1 MVGSMNPRTVKI
13 HDLAWIVWSHRSSLN
28 SDGCCA
34 PARSSAQCSLP
45 RRHGSLSF
53 SWDGLGRPVAAGPC
67 RQARRWFSRKPWQAE
82 RPLFAQGTATPLCEG
97 DAAASSLHSPP
108 CKREANRKAQQ
119 RRITW
124 VRQIQ
129 HAANRSPIISF
140 IGIYRLPI
148 PPSETRSTFARD
160 HPKPYIALVMLACI
174 LGVRVKMYGMAWH
187 GID

>member
-1 MVGSMNPRTVKI
+1 MIWPGLSRVI
-13 HDLAWIVWSHRSSLN
+13 EAH

-67 RQARRWFSRKPWQAE
+67 RQARRWFSRKPWQAD

-129 HAANRSPIISF
+129 HALQTAVRSSRSSGY
-140 IGIYRLPI
+140 IGCPYRPLRP
-148 PPSETRSTFARD
+148 
-160 HPKPYIALVMLACI
+160 
-174 LGVRVKMYGMAWH
+174 GVRLLETTPSH
-187 GID
+187 I